1 MSKKDVRFLVDYLA
15 FTISRLDF
23 FSDDSNEYYIFERI
37 QKKLLLRGFNYVC
50 KRSFYGYTTCYNA
63 AGISI
68 CFGGREDIY
77 IQMSG
82 TGCRA
87 WESLNPSM
95 TWEEYIRLLQS
106 TYGSLHFARMDV
118 ACDTVNMLNIDKVL
132 AATRFQKYVSRWRTY
147 LVQEG
152 NKEKSVIFGAAKS
165 DFRCRIYDK
174 SLERKVKT
182 DREDVPENWVRIEFQ
197 LRNES
202 VLSFLRP
209 WQSSKDLPATFL
221 GLLRNQLLYY
231 KFYDGK
237 NNDRMILTPWW
248 EKLLDNACRI
258 KMAYRGG
265 MEYNLESLKGFVLDQ
280 AGSSVRTYMEL
291 FGIDQLVHD
300 VQKRSFSDKQLD
312 LIRRYQDNV
321 QPAPAAAEVEAKTY
335 VCDQCGR
342 QLPESDFVVYGPG
355 KCYCRDCMNHRKFR

>member
-1 MSKKDVRFLVDYLA
+1 MSKKDIRFLVDYLA
-15 FTISRLDF
+15 FTVSRLDF
-23 FSDDSNEYYIFERI
+23 FSDGANEFYIFERI
-37 QKKLLLRGFNYVC
+37 QKKLLLRGLNYVC
-50 KRSFYGYTTCYNA
+50 KRSFYGYSTCYNA

-321 QPAPAAAEVEAKTY
+321 QPAPAPVEV
-335 VCDQCGR
+335 VPRMFICDRCGR
-342 QLPESDFVVYGPG
+342 QLPELDFVVYGPG
-355 KCYCRDCMNHRKFR
+355 ECICRDCLNRRKFR

>member
-1 MSKKDVRFLVDYLA
+1 MRFLVDYLA
-15 FTISRLDF
+15 FTVSRLDF
-23 FSDDSNEYYIFERI
+23 FSDGANEFYIFERI
-37 QKKLLLRGFNYVC
+37 QKKLLLRGLNYVC

-132 AATRFQKYVSRWRTY
+132 VATRFQKYVSRWRTY

-174 SLERKVKT
+174 SLERQVKT
-182 DREDVPENWVRIEFQ
+182 DREDVPANWVRIEFQ

-209 WQSSKDLPATFL
+209 WQSSKDLPGTFL
-221 GLLRNQLLYY
+221 GLLRNQLVYY
-231 KFYDGK
+231 KSFDGHYD
-237 NNDRMILTPWW
+237 RIVLMPWW
-248 EKLLDNACRI
+248 EKLLGTACRI

-321 QPAPAAAEVEAKTY
+321 QPAPAPDEV
-335 VCDQCGR
+335 VPRMFICDRCGR

-355 KCYCRDCMNHRKFR
+355 ECICRDCLNNRKFR